1 MGGKGGRKQSV
12 PRGSKGARKRLAEVT
27 AELDKARAKRA
38 KAQARV
44 EALEALAEEL
54 AERVAAEATAASE
67 EKGRGAVDA
76 QLTAEPATIDGADD
90 ATATAPAVRADVKT
104 RPSPKAPRPAKPAAP
119 TTRTPRPTVEP
130 A

>member
-76 QLTAEPATIDGADD
+76 QLTTEPATIDGADD
-90 ATATAPAVRADVKT
+90 ATAPAVRAGLKT

-119 TTRTPRPTVEP
+119 TTRTPRPTAEP